1 MMMVVMSRL
10 LRTAALAGVAYGLWV
25 WLKSLLDEPPH
36 PLGQDDP
43 PTPAPKQKQKSEP
56 SSGASSNGGGAATK
70 AELYERAQELD
81 IEGRSKM
88 SKAELERAIR
98 DAG

>member
-1 MMMVVMSRL
+1 MSRL
-10 LRTAALAGVAYGLWV
+10 LRTAALAGIAYGLWV
-25 WLKSLLDEPPH
+25 WLKGLLDEPPH
-36 PLGQDDP
+36 PVGQEP
-43 PTPAPKQKQKSEP
+43 PTGATPQQSKAAPARKSE
-56 SSGASSNGGGAATK
+56 SKSASSNGGASTK
-70 AELYERAQELD
+70 AELYERAQKLD

>member
-1 MMMVVMSRL
+1 MSRL
-10 LRTAALAGVAYGLWV
+10 LRTAALAGIAYGLWV

-36 PLGQDDP
+36 PIGQDAP
-43 PTPAPKQKQKSEP
+43 PAPTPQESKATPESMGPDPKS
-56 SSGASSNGGGAATK
+56 ASPNGGGATK

>member
-1 MMMVVMSRL
+1 MSRL
-10 LRTAALAGVAYGLWV
+10 LRTAALAGAAYGLWV
-25 WLKSLLDEPPH
+25 WLKSLIDEPPH
-36 PLGQDDP
+36 PIGQEAP
-43 PTPAPKQKQKSEP
+43 SEPTPQSV
-56 SSGASSNGGGAATK
+56 SGESAASSIGGAATK

>member
-1 MMMVVMSRL
+1 MSRL

-36 PLGQDDP
+36 PIGQDDP
-43 PTPAPKQKQKSEP
+43 PAPSPKQTSGG
-56 SSGASSNGGGAATK
+56 SSSASSNGGGATK

>member
-1 MMMVVMSRL
+1 MSRL
-10 LRTAALAGVAYGLWV
+10 LKTLTFAGIGYGLWV
-25 WLKSLLDEPPH
+25 WLRGVLDEPAQSV
-36 PLGQDDP
+36 GQ
-43 PTPAPKQKQKSEP
+43 TESVKPAKPAKAP
-56 SSGASSNGGGAATK
+56 AASSNGGATTK

>member
-1 MMMVVMSRL
+1 MARL
-10 LRTAALAGVAYGLWV
+10 LRTAALAGAAYGLWV

-36 PLGQDDP
+36 PIGQDDP
-43 PTPAPKQKQKSEP
+43 PAPSPKQS
-56 SSGASSNGGGAATK
+56 ASSNGGGGATK

-88 SKAELERAIR
+88 SKAQLERAIR

>member
-1 MMMVVMSRL
+1 MSRL
-10 LRTAALAGVAYGLWV
+10 LKTLTFAGIAYGLWV
-25 WLKSLLDEPPH
+25 WLRGVLDEPAQPV
-36 PLGQDDP
+36 GQTESVKPAKP
-43 PTPAPKQKQKSEP
+43 PKAPA
-56 SSGASSNGGGAATK
+56 ASSNGGATTKATTK

>member
-1 MMMVVMSRL
+1 MPRL
-10 LRTAALAGVAYGLWV
+10 LRTLTLAGIAYGLWV
-25 WLKSLLDEPPH
+25 WLRSMLDEPPH
-36 PLGQDDP
+36 PIGQEAP
-43 PTPAPKQKQKSEP
+43 KGSEAPTPVESKSP
-56 SSGASSNGGGAATK
+56 SSNGGGGAATK

-98 DAG
+98 DAD

>member
-1 MMMVVMSRL
+1 M
-10 LRTAALAGVAYGLWV
+10 
-25 WLKSLLDEPPH
+25 
-36 PLGQDDP
+36 GQEG
-43 PTPAPKQKQKSEP
+43 PTDATPQQSKPAPAAKSE
-56 SSGASSNGGGAATK
+56 SQSASSNGGASTK
-70 AELYERAQELD
+70 AELYERAQDLD

>member
-1 MMMVVMSRL
+1 MARL
-10 LRTAALAGVAYGLWV
+10 LKTLTLAGIGYGLWV
-25 WLKSLLDEPPH
+25 WLKGMLDEPPH
-36 PLGQDDP
+36 PIEREA
-43 PTPAPKQKQKSEP
+43 PTEPAKPAP
-56 SSGASSNGGGAATK
+56 SSASSNGGAATK